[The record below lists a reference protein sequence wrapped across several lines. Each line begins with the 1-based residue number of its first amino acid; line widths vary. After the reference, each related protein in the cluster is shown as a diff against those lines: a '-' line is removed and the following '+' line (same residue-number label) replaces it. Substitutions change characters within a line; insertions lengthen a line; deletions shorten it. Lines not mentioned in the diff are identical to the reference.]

1 MSVLNE
7 EIVGSLLMIK
17 REGFFANLISVY
29 ERDALR
35 LVDEIATLDNPK
47 DLEEA
52 AHALKSASVSIGA
65 HLVGEEAFVL
75 ETAGRNGE
83 LPDRVEPVERLRA
96 KLNEAL
102 AELRTRVPN

>member
-17 REGFFANLISVY
+17 REGFFANIISVY

-35 LVDEIATLDNPK
+35 LIEEISTVTTAK
-47 DLEEA
+47 ELEEV

-65 HLVGEEAFVL
+65 HLVGESAFVL
-75 ETAGRNGE
+75 ETAGREGHIPE
-83 LPDRVEPVERLRA
+83 RADAVENIKNQLHA
-96 KLNEAL
+96 AL
-102 AELRTRVPN
+102 DELRSRIPS

>member
-1 MSVLNE
+1 MSVLYE
-7 EIVGSLLMIK
+7 EIVGGLLMIK

-35 LVDEIATLDNPK
+35 LIDEIATLDNSK
-47 DLEEA
+47 TLEEA

-65 HLVGEEAFVL
+65 HLVGEEAFIL

-83 LPDRVEPVERLRA
+83 LPERTDAVDRLRER
-96 KLNEAL
+96 LNEAL
-102 AELRTRVPN
+102 AELRTRIPG

>member
-7 EIVGSLLMIK
+7 EIVGGLLMIK
-17 REGFFANLISVY
+17 REGFFANIISVY

-35 LVDEIATLDNPK
+35 LIDEIAGLSEPK
-47 DLEEA
+47 TLEEA

-83 LPDRVEPVERLRA
+83 VPELSQPVDRLRER
-96 KLNEAL
+96 LNEAL
-102 AELRTRVPN
+102 VALKSRIPA

>member
-7 EIVGSLLMIK
+7 EIVGGLLMIK
-17 REGFFANLISVY
+17 REGFFANIVSVY

-35 LVDEIATLDNPK
+35 LIDEISTATTPK
-47 DLEEA
+47 ELEEV

-75 ETAGRNGE
+75 ETAGREGD
-83 LPDRVEPVERLRA
+83 LPERGAAVESIRNQ
-96 KLNEAL
+96 LNAAL
-102 AELRTRVPN
+102 EELRSRIPS

>member
-7 EIVGSLLMIK
+7 EIVGGLLMIK
-17 REGFFANLISVY
+17 REGFFGNIVSVY

-35 LVDEIATLDNPK
+35 LLDEIATVDTAK
-47 DLEEA
+47 GLEES

-75 ETAGRNGE
+75 ETAGRAGE
-83 LPDRVEPVERLRA
+83 LPDRAASVESLRER
-96 KLNEAL
+96 LNEAL
-102 AELRTRVPN
+102 TELKSRIP